1 MDMTIRQLQKSDR
14 AQLAGLLSRVND
26 FDDRDR
32 ALAIE
37 LVDIYLDNPAQ
48 KDYRFFV
55 ASIDD
60 AHVIGYICYGPTPL
74 TEGTYDLYWI
84 AVDPVYGGQG
94 VGTKL
99 MKQVENTL
107 KELQGRLIVIETSSS
122 QQYKSTRWFYL
133 KNGYGV
139 ADTIKDFYRPG
150 EDRVTFVK
158 YL

>member
-1 MDMTIRQLQKSDR
+1 MDITIRQLQKSDR
-14 AQLAGLLSRVND
+14 VQLAGLLSRVND

-60 AHVIGYICYGPTPL
+60 AQVIGYICYGPTPL

-94 VGTKL
+94 VGTIL
-99 MKQVENTL
+99 MKQVEKTL
-107 KELQGRLIVIETSSS
+107 KEMQGRLIVIETSSS
-122 QQYKSTRWFYL
+122 QQYEFTRRFYL
-133 KNGYGV
+133 KNGYEV

>member
-1 MDMTIRQLQKSDR
+1 MDITIRQLQKSDR
-14 AQLAGLLSRVND
+14 AQVAGLLARVND

-48 KDYRFFV
+48 KDYWFFV

-60 AHVIGYICYGPTPL
+60 ARVIGYICYGPTPL

-84 AVDPVYGGQG
+84 AVDPIYSGQG

-99 MKQVENTL
+99 MKHVENTL
-107 KELQGRLIVIETSSS
+107 KGKHGRLIVIETSSS
-122 QQYKSTRWFYL
+122 QQYELTRRFYL
-133 KNGYGV
+133 KNGYVV